1 MKPVVLVV
9 EDEEINI
16 EYIANL
22 LEKKYD
28 VKVAFNGQQAVKI
41 LETVIVDL
49 VLLDIKMPKMDGFEV
64 AKYITSSNK
73 LKNIPFIFL
82 TASNDQD
89 SIVKGFELG
98 AKDYI
103 TKPFNKAELVV
114 RVANH
119 IRTHLL
125 QLELKA
131 SMEEIRSQQQM
142 LIQQSKLSAMG
153 EMTSMLAHQWR
164 QPLNAISVLLQEI
177 QIKKSMN
184 LLSDE
189 EFDTVSEKIKSKLD
203 YMSKTIDDFRD
214 FFKPN
219 KDRKEFNLI
228 DAVNSAYNITQIK
241 LDRLFI
247 RHSVDIK
254 SGLDKEY
261 FTLSS
266 YEGEFKQVIIN
277 LINNA
282 VDAIEENTAPTEPRY
297 INTLLDAKDDNII
310 IKITDSG
317 KGIPEDI
324 KEKIFEPYSSTKLE
338 QNGSGLGLYMSKMII
353 EKNMG
358 GIISAVNTGEGACF
372 TIMIN
377 KEL

>member
-41 LETVIVDL
+41 LESVIVDL

-64 AKYITSSNK
+64 AKYITSDSK

-189 EFDTVSEKIKSKLD
+189 EFDTVSDKIKSKLE

-219 KDRKEFNLI
+219 KDKKEFNLI

-241 LDRLFI
+241 LDSLYI
-247 RHSVDIK
+247 QHSVDIK

-282 VDAIEENTAPTEPRY
+282 VDAIEENTDSTEPRY
-297 INTLLDAKDDNII
+297 INTLLDAKEDTII

-317 KGIPEDI
+317 KGIPEDM

-358 GIISAVNTGEGACF
+358 GTISAVNAGEGACF